1 MTLFLPLHV
10 WDRELDSRLLTA
22 VMAST
27 KGITSVIGNE
37 YTLARLYPSA
47 KFSYLF
53 RAGRP
58 RDNYRSTWNEII
70 AKNDG
75 FTEIVDEEGNNDL
88 LRVSNSLRESYLPGV
103 TQSSLKW
110 CGKIH
115 YWCDLQKQLMLSS
128 IPENFRNEMQE
139 KMVHKLNSRLEI
151 LTSGKIK
158 YFERR
163 SQAIKEFFGEYI
175 LIADNYGTKS
185 FGSKKPVDPKLYL
198 GNDSTE
204 ERIREI
210 ENVAKTLDREAK
222 IFAEL
227 IKKIVSDNPN
237 LLFIL
242 RPHPVSSISEW
253 NKLLGDHRNL
263 HIIYK
268 DSADPWIMN
277 AKYLIH
283 SGCTTGIQARF
294 ARKRALDISS
304 LIKTTETASLSTIL
318 STEIKSYEEL
328 VATIQAPNKG
338 NNNSFEA
345 RDAYSDAQK
354 AAHHINMEI
363 PANLGFGEAETIKP
377 LINRCKSIHA
387 SYKQYNATDDAN
399 RMAHMIANQKKP
411 DPLPTNKTSFITAKE
426 IRTRICDA
434 ARILKAETPNHYYN
448 ELHKCC
454 IIGGSNK

>member
-1 MTLFLPLHV
+1 
-10 WDRELDSRLLTA
+10 
-22 VMAST
+22 MAST
-27 KGITSVIGNE
+27 KGITSIIGNE
-37 YTLARLYPSA
+37 YTLARLYPSS

-58 RDNYRSTWNEII
+58 RENYRSKWNEAIT
-70 AKNDG
+70 KNDG

-88 LRVSNSLRESYLPGV
+88 LRVSNNLQESYLPGV
-103 TQSSLKW
+103 TQNSIKW

-115 YWCDLQKQLMLSS
+115 YWCDLQKQLMLSC
-128 IPENFRNEMQE
+128 IRRDLRDDIQE
-139 KMVHKLNSRLEI
+139 KMVHQLNSRLEI
-151 LTSGKIK
+151 LTSGKIQ
-158 YFERR
+158 YFQRR

-185 FGSKKPVDPKLYL
+185 FGSKTPVDPKLYL
-198 GNDSTE
+198 GNDSTDK
-204 ERIREI
+204 RIREI
-210 ENVAKTLDREAK
+210 EGVMQALDQEAK
-222 IFAEL
+222 IFTQL
-227 IKKIVSDNPN
+227 IKRLVTDNPN

-263 HIIYK
+263 YIIYK

-294 ARKRALDISS
+294 ARKRSLDISS
-304 LIKTTETASLSTIL
+304 LIKTTETASLSTLL
-318 STEIKSYEEL
+318 SREIKSYEEL
-328 VATIQAPNKG
+328 VATIKDKNI
-338 NNNSFEA
+338 SCEA
-345 RDAYSDAQK
+345 KDVYSDAQK
-354 AAHHINMEI
+354 AANHINMQI
-363 PANLGFGEAETIKP
+363 PANLRFGEAETIQP
-377 LINRCKSIHA
+377 LINRCKSIHDN
-387 SYKQYNATDDAN
+387 YKQYNATDDAN
-399 RMAHMIANQKKP
+399 RIAHIIANQKNP

-426 IRTRICDA
+426 IKTRIRDA
-434 ARILKAETPNHYYN
+434 AITLKTEIPKHYYN